1 MYSSVTS
8 FQKFL
13 NFPIWAFSENVQC
26 FVGVFLKIPQN
37 SLENI
42 GTSASLLKKRPWH
55 RYFPVHFVKFL
66 RTSLFMATASG

>member
-1 MYSSVTS
+1 MYFSVIS

-13 NFPIWAFSENVQC
+13 NFPISAFSENVQC

-42 GTSASLLKKRPWH
+42 GTRASLLKKRPWH
-55 RYFPVHFVKFL
+55 MYCPVHFVKFL